1 MNNGARWIFTSYNF
15 VHNGLIRLN
24 ILLLLIIYAIGQ
36 IGISIYLHWTTASSR
51 SECKRWAV
59 AVAGVHFLNNYSLF
73 KQELHGFYWSHLCF
87 ALAALALNNIIF
99 YLCWERSSSNPIF
112 IPSYV
117 RWPLITTMVVFTLL

>member
-1 MNNGARWIFTSYNF
+1 MNNGARWIFTTHGLPLVF
-15 VHNGLIRLN
+15 VLN

-36 IGISIYLHWTTASSR
+36 IGISMP
-51 SECKRWAV
+51 
-59 AVAGVHFLNNYSLF
+59 AGDHFLNNYSLF

>member
-1 MNNGARWIFTSYNF
+1 MNNGARWIFTTHGLPLVF
-15 VHNGLIRLN
+15 VLN

-36 IGISIYLHWTTASSR
+36 IGISIYLHVTMGIINWRWELHSSWHPILNR
-51 SECKRWAV
+51 
-59 AVAGVHFLNNYSLF
+59 FIFNNYSLF